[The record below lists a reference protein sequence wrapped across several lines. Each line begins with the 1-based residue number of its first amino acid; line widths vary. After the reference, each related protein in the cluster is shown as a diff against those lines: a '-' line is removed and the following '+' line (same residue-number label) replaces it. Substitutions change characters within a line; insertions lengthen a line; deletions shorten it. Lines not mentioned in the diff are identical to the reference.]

1 MFRENLLSI
10 FIMLNITYFIHL
22 FAFSSSFVLTQMKT
36 RSVEKNKKSKKGENF
51 KNKIFLCNISTLESL
66 CFIKISLLLT
76 W

>member
-36 RSVEKNKKSKKGENF
+36 RSVEKIKRVKKE
-51 KNKIFLCNISTLESL
+51 KILKTRF
-66 CFIKISLLLT
+66 FM
-76 W
+76 